1 MAKVKATFF
10 IEKEML
16 ETLQKLSAV
25 TRIKQAD
32 YIREGIA
39 YVLDKY
45 KGELK
50 KAPKKK
56 GGE

>member
-1 MAKVKATFF
+1 MAKIKATFF
-10 IEKEML
+10 IEKDML
-16 ETLQKLSAV
+16 ERLQTLSV
-25 TRIKQAD
+25 TTRIKQAD

-39 YVLDKY
+39 YVLEKY

>member
-1 MAKVKATFF
+1 MAMVKATFF
-10 IEKEML
+10 IEKDML
-16 ETLQKLSAV
+16 ERLQALSAT

-39 YVLDKY
+39 YVLEKY
-45 KGELK
+45 RGELK
-50 KAPKKK
+50 KASQKK

>member
-10 IEKEML
+10 IEKDML
-16 ETLQKLSAV
+16 ERLKTLSAI

-45 KGELK
+45 KGELRK
-50 KAPKKK
+50 LPKQK